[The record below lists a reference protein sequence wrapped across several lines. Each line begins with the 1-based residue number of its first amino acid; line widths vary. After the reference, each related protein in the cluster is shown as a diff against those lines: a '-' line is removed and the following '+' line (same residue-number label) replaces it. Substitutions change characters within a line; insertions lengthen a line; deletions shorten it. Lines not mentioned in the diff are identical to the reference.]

1 MIRTIFIIAS
11 IILFSMTLYSQEK
24 IISLTDD
31 EKEEI
36 IETICNRLNRFYVF
50 PDIATKMEI
59 HIKAKQIADTFEKIN
74 DPVEFAGLITQE
86 LRSVC
91 NDKHLSLFFGNNPD
105 LQTRENKDL
114 KRILD
119 KVNRENQNY
128 GLYSVEILPGNV
140 GYMNIRTLMF
150 YEETKEIVSAAMKFL
165 SNSNAI
171 IFDLRDNTGGDT
183 KYMTYLFSYF
193 FENPTHINSIYWR
206 DRDLT
211 AEYWTEKNIGGKKMT
226 DIPLYVLINKNTF
239 SGAEE
244 FAYDLQALKRATII
258 GEVSAGGANPASS
271 FVVYK
276 DLRISIPLGRA
287 INPITSTNWEGV
299 GVKPDIE
306 VKSDSALTTAIKLAR
321 DTSLKYHEMKKNRII
336 SNYNEFLTDITNAEK
351 LFKGEISKETDSLV
365 NLALN
370 KAFTNNLFNQ
380 AQINQMG
387 YDYLGQEKFGLAIS
401 IMKFNVSVFPES
413 ANAYDSLGEA
423 YMLAGKKEH
432 AIENY
437 EKSLRLNPGNK
448 NAVESLKKLKEKN

>member
-1 MIRTIFIIAS
+1 MKRTIFIIAS

-24 IISLTDD
+24 IISLTND

-59 HIKAKQIADTFEKIN
+59 HIKAKQNAGTFEKID
-74 DPVEFAGLITQE
+74 DPTEFANSITQE

-91 NDKHLSLFFGNNPD
+91 NDKHLTLFFGNNPD
-105 LQTRENKDL
+105 LQARKDKDM
-114 KRILD
+114 KRILG
-119 KVNRENQNY
+119 KISRENQNY
-128 GLYSVEILPGNV
+128 GLSSVEVLPGNV

-150 YEETKEIVSAAMKFL
+150 YEETKEIISAAMKFL
-165 SNSNAI
+165 SNANAI
-171 IFDLRDNTGGDT
+171 IFDIRDNTGGDT

-193 FENPTHINSIYWR
+193 FDKPTHINSIYWR
-206 DRDLT
+206 DREHT
-211 AEYWTEKNIGGKKMT
+211 AEYWTEENIPGEKMT

-244 FAYDLQALKRATII
+244 FAYDLQAFKRATII

-287 INPITSTNWEGV
+287 INPVTSTNWEGV

-306 VKSDSALTTAIKLAR
+306 VQPDSVLTTAIRLAR
-321 DTSLKYHEMKKNRII
+321 DTALKYFEIKKNRII
-336 SNYNEFLTDITNAEK
+336 AHYNEFLKEILEAEK
-351 LFKGEISKETDSLV
+351 LTEGGFSKETDSLV
-365 NLALN
+365 NSALS
-370 KAFTNNLFNQ
+370 KALTNNLFTQ
-380 AQINQMG
+380 AQINQLG
-387 YDYLGQEKFGLAIS
+387 YDYLGLEKFGVAIAVL
-401 IMKFNVSVFPES
+401 KFNVLTFPES

-423 YMLAGKKEH
+423 YMLAGKKEP

-448 NAVESLKKLKEKN
+448 NATESLNKLKEKN

>member
-59 HIKAKQIADTFEKIN
+59 HIKAKQNADTFEKIN
-74 DPVEFAGLITQE
+74 DPVEFAGIITQE

-128 GLYSVEILPGNV
+128 GLNSVEVLPGNV

-150 YEETKEIVSAAMKFL
+150 YEETKEIISAAMKFL

-193 FENPTHINSIYWR
+193 FENPTHINSIYRR

-211 AEYWTEKNIGGKKMT
+211 AEYWTEKNITGKKMT

-306 VKSDSALTTAIKLAR
+306 VQSDSALTTAIKLAR
-321 DTSLKYHEMKKNRII
+321 DTALKYHEMKKNRII
-336 SNYNEFLTDITNAEK
+336 ANYNEFLTDITNAEK
-351 LFKGEISKETDSLV
+351 LLKGEISKETDSLV

-370 KAFTNNLFNQ
+370 KALTNNLFTQ

-387 YDYLGQEKFGLAIS
+387 YDYLGQEKFGFAIAVL
-401 IMKFNVSVFPES
+401 KFNVSTFPES

-423 YMLAGKKEH
+423 YMLAGENEP